1 MENSSDLRPAVPYDS
16 EGYLI
21 FSVSSA
27 NEALP
32 IENASVHI
40 VGADAQN
47 KGVEYNLV
55 TDRSGK
61 TERIALKTPS
71 RSLSL
76 SPGTPYGF
84 SRYNATVTK
93 AGYYTQTFLGLPV
106 FDGVTSIQPALLVA
120 NAPYNTDSF
129 DPSSDNT
136 FTE

>member
-1 MENSSDLRPAVPYDS
+1 MENSSSVRPTVPYES

-32 IENASVHI
+32 IENASIHI
-40 VGADAQN
+40 VGTDEQN
-47 KGVEYNLV
+47 KDVEYSLT
-55 TDRSGK
+55 TDRSGR
-61 TERIALKTPS
+61 TERITLKVPS
-71 RSLSL
+71 RELSL

-93 AGYYTQTFLGLPV
+93 EGYYTQTFLGLPV

-120 NAPYNTDSF
+120 KAPYDTDNF
-129 DPSSDNT
+129 DPSNDNT
-136 FTE
+136 FIE

>member
-1 MENSSDLRPAVPYDS
+1 MENPSSVRPTVPYES

-40 VGADAQN
+40 VGADEQN
-47 KGVEYNLV
+47 KNVEYRLT
-55 TDRSGK
+55 TDRSGR
-61 TERIALKTPS
+61 TDRIALKVPS
-71 RSLSL
+71 RELSL

-93 AGYYTQTFLGLPV
+93 EGYYTQTFLGLPV

-120 NAPYNTDSF
+120 NAPYNTESF

-136 FTE
+136 FIE